1 MKYIETKQKCQG
13 GETETESEK
22 SRKNRILRVSG
33 VRASVGRCVC
43 GVGVGVCVSEHSG
56 VKFY

>member
-1 MKYIETKQKCQG
+1 MRSQEKIVSRQG
-13 GETETESEK
+13 M
-22 SRKNRILRVSG
+22 RVSG